1 MLDKDYTAK
10 LLNLEDVI
18 ITNVENISGEVHVY
32 LELPRAKHRCP
43 ACEMLTDRVH
53 DYRMQTI
60 KDVPLGRT
68 TLLHLRKRRYRCDCG
83 KRFFEEN
90 AFLPRYH
97 RAPAV
102 WLPRSSTR
110 SVKLYLPQK
119 SAHSLTFP
127 AQPQCGISSMSR
139 SSQPSSPRFFLL
151 MSLREIPAAKSTT
164 VSS

>member
-1 MLDKDYTAK
+1 MFISNCRGQSTAV
-10 LLNLEDVI
+10 LPARCSRTVCTTTECRRSRMFRLAEQRCCICASDVTAATAASASSRKTPFCPGI
-18 ITNVENISGEVHVY
+18 I
-32 LELPRAKHRCP
+32 
-43 ACEMLTDRVH
+43 
-53 DYRMQTI
+53 
-60 KDVPLGRT
+60 VP
-68 TLLHLRKRRYRCDCG
+68 
-83 KRFFEEN
+83 
-90 AFLPRYH
+90 
-97 RAPAV
+97 PAV